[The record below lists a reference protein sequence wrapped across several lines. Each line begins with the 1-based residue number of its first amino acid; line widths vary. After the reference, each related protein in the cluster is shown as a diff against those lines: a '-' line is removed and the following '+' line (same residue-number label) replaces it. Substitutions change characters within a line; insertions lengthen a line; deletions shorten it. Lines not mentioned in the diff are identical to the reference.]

1 MPTYDGTIIHSRS
14 DEEGVIDVVD
24 EATIRTLYF
33 GTRARQSTMFLR
45 DPNALA
51 LAYTKCVMTS
61 LVFIEEPRAVL
72 LLGLGGGSLAK
83 FFLHQF
89 PACRVDAVE
98 KRAQVVGVAQT
109 YFHLPTNERIKV
121 QVGDAVD
128 FLRQEGSGEYDLVMV
143 DLHNPD
149 GMAPVVSE
157 DDFFSLCQSRLQ
169 QRGILAIN
177 LWTGVREKVLQRTV
191 ENLNRSFPHGVL
203 HLPVSGKRNTVALA
217 FNFPVP
223 KNQIKALRR
232 RAVELEEKTDLELT
246 KLLWEL
252 ARFNSPYF

>member
-1 MPTYDGTIIHSRS
+1 MPKYDGTIIHSRT

-45 DPNALA
+45 DPHALA
-51 LAYTKCVMTS
+51 LAYTKCVATS
-61 LVFIEEPRAVL
+61 LVFIPAPRDVL

-98 KRAQVVGVAQT
+98 KRAQVVEVAQT
-109 YFHLPTNERIKV
+109 YFHLPADGRIKV

-128 FLRQEGSGEYDLVMV
+128 FLRQRDDGAYDLVIV
-143 DLHNPD
+143 DLHDPE
-149 GMAPVVSE
+149 GMAPAVGQS
-157 DDFFSLCQSRLQ
+157 DFFSLCQSRL
-169 QRGILAIN
+169 RGQGLLAIN
-177 LWTGVREKVLQRTV
+177 LWTGVREKVLRQTI
-191 ENLNRSFPHGVL
+191 ENINLNFPHGVL
-203 HLPVSGKRNTVALA
+203 HLPVLGKRNTVALA

-232 RAVELEEKTDLELT
+232 RAVELEEKTGVELNQ
-246 KLLWEL
+246 LLWDL
-252 ARFNSPYF
+252 ARFNAKYF